1 MPLETVI
8 GRSLALYAHPV
19 LAWRLLR
26 RSGRIA
32 IILGYFGA
40 AYVGVLTA
48 LFVL

>member
-1 MPLETVI
+1 MSLETII

-19 LAWRLLR
+19 LALRRLR

-32 IILGYFGA
+32 IVLGYFSA